1 MATRSYAPETSCT
14 FAAPSRHSATSRCDG
29 AVIAVFV
36 VMDLT
41 PNSRQMIK
49 SLIPPLALWFATKL
63 LETPKAKGA
72 LQEVDSYAYIG
83 KRRATRAMKRAGK
96 NAANNPA

>member
-1 MATRSYAPETSCT
+1 
-14 FAAPSRHSATSRCDG
+14 
-29 AVIAVFV
+29 
-36 VMDLT
+36 
-41 PNSRQMIK
+41 MIK

-96 NAANNPA
+96 NAANNPAWLAASAAAFAIGIGLLAKAGGKRKQ